1 MKEKQPTYVIKFNVK
16 SHFTNI
22 RYLLFIIVIFKYID
36 LIYSGAVV
44 IWNWKLILPSEEAIL
59 FLQLTSQRVPFC
71 LKM

>member
-16 SHFTNI
+16 SLFTNI

-44 IWNWKLILPSEEAIL
+44 I
-59 FLQLTSQRVPFC
+59 
-71 LKM
+71 